1 MTPTFGS
8 SPRTTP
14 HAPARRESVTS
25 ILIAAS
31 AGTGKTYRL
40 AQRFIA
46 LMALGAPPLS
56 MIALTFT
63 RKAAGEFLE
72 RILCRLAEGA
82 ASDEGAEKLADSVRD
97 CWYGNPEEGL
107 VPLCKEADESLHP
120 LTRAR
125 FRELLLEFIEDLD
138 KQHLTTIDSFF
149 YRIVALSGLEL
160 GLQELSMG
168 NMSQLQRVRR
178 EAGREMLADIS
189 SNIELQEL
197 NALLLDAG
205 LTGRQP
211 LHDELDALISDY
223 GHICEQAD
231 RPELWTAWQN
241 AFDMPDFSRCP
252 ELDWEYYE
260 QAKAELLEH
269 AAHIERSA
277 DIRDGVT
284 ELALQALAAIRK
296 SVATKIDKVL
306 KPVDKD
312 KKAPLGDD
320 PAVCRILGILERVR
334 RDRINCFIG
343 ACQRRTLSV
352 YRLLSL
358 YRRYYLRLARRQAC
372 FSFNDVTRMVPA
384 ALGSDAAPSQL
395 AYRLDGELNHWM
407 LDEFQDTAQEQ
418 WECLSRLLDEILT
431 ETGGNDEHRA
441 ERSLFVVG
449 DIKQAIYGWRGAD
462 DLSFRRLRAADSP
475 LCRMSMA
482 KSYRSSAVVL
492 DFVNRIFGFNDEA
505 TRHTAARRLS
515 GYVRVSRFGNPRGK
529 QTLIDDPGTYIDAV
543 ESILAELPLKQKRM
557 SVCILLRSNEKVRE
571 LTDALH
577 RRCPELPVRS
587 LSDIKAASSS
597 PLGHALLH
605 FFRWLRHPSDP
616 FHRNMLRCSPLGP
629 LLEGVGGDWQSW
641 RRRFEQQGCAAVTE
655 RIRQWLENARRNGRP
670 LLTDY
675 LRRSMQIWT
684 EQALAFDATG
694 GDLAAWLDHMES
706 LTLKEN
712 PPKNC
717 IHVMTM
723 HKSKGLEYDVVILPL
738 TTPKNS
744 GPKVLTLRDGQG
756 GISGVFLPPPNK
768 DQRELISA
776 LSTALAADAETKAAE
791 TRNLL
796 YVALTRAARAL
807 YIPIA
812 RNSIIAGSMSQI
824 INEALA
830 EDMSAAAV
838 RVAYES
844 GDRRWYDELDELAA
858 AAAEPPAA
866 APLPPPDTRRRRVS
880 PSSLSGAD
888 EEAAYAEEGR
898 ESGETWESGK
908 ADDLAQQAE
917 LSIGQAERRAE
928 ALAFGTAVHAL
939 LESVEWLDE
948 QNPPAWYLSPA
959 TAAEKLVSQALRDPA
974 LRAFFT
980 RRDGVEVCNEQAL
993 EAVTESE
1000 WTSAV
1005 IDRLMLYPAEGRA
1018 EILDY
1023 KTTRSHDDLSEH
1035 YRPQMQAYRRLSSR
1049 AIGLSEA
1056 SIGVTLVQLNLDG
1069 SVHLHRYGDDELR

>member
-1 MTPTFGS
+1 MPPTLGTT
-8 SPRTTP
+8 PRTRP
-14 HAPARRESVTS
+14 QAPARRESVTS
-25 ILIAAS
+25 IIIAAS

-63 RKAAGEFLE
+63 RKAAGEFLD

-97 CWYGNPEEGL
+97 CWYGNREEGL
-107 VPLCKEADESLHP
+107 LPLCKEADERLHP

-125 FRELLLEFIEDLD
+125 FRELLLEFIKDLD

-149 YRIVALSGLEL
+149 YRVVALSGLEL

-168 NMSQLQRVRR
+168 NTSQLRRIRR

-189 SNIELQEL
+189 SDIELQEL
-197 NALLLDAG
+197 NKLLLDAG
-205 LTGRQP
+205 ITGRNP
-211 LHDELDALISDY
+211 LQDELDKLIDDY
-223 GHICEQAD
+223 GDTCEQAD
-231 RPELWTAWQN
+231 RPELWTAWLN
-241 AFDMPDFSRCP
+241 AFAMPDLSRCTEP
-252 ELDWEYYE
+252 DWEYYE

-284 ELALQALAAIRK
+284 ELALQALEDIRK
-296 SVATKIDKVL
+296 SVSAKIDKVL
-306 KPVDKD
+306 KPIDKD
-312 KKAPLGDD
+312 KKAPLADD
-320 PAVCRILGILERVR
+320 PAVCRMLGILERVR
-334 RDRINCFIG
+334 RDRINSLLG
-343 ACQRRTLSV
+343 TCQRSTLAV

-372 FSFNDVTRMVPA
+372 FSFDDITRMVPA
-384 ALGSDAAPSQL
+384 ALGSDAAPSHL

-407 LDEFQDTAQEQ
+407 LDEFQDTAQDQ
-418 WECLSRLLDEILT
+418 WECLSRLLDEVLT
-431 ETGGNDEHRA
+431 ETGSNDEHRA

-449 DIKQAIYGWRGAD
+449 DVKQAIYAWRGAD

-475 LCRMSMA
+475 LSRMSMA

-492 DFVNRIFGFNDEA
+492 DFVNRIFSFNDED
-505 TRHTAARRLS
+505 TRHKAARRLS
-515 GYVRVSRFGNPRGK
+515 GYVCVSRFGNPRGK
-529 QTLIDDPGTYIDAV
+529 QTHINDRSTYIDAV

-557 SVCILLRSNEKVRE
+557 SVCILLRSNERVRE

-577 RRCPELPVRS
+577 GRCPELSVRS
-587 LSDIKAASSS
+587 LSDIKAATAS

-605 FFRWLRHPSDP
+605 FFRWLMHPSDP
-616 FHRNMLRCSPLGP
+616 FHRNMLRSSPLGP
-629 LLEGVGGDWQSW
+629 LLEGEGGDWQSW
-641 RRRFEQQGCAAVTE
+641 HRRFEQQGCAAVTE
-655 RIRQWLENARRNGRP
+655 RIIQWLQNARSNGKS
-670 LLTDY
+670 LMTDY
-675 LRRSMQIWT
+675 QRRSAQIWA
-684 EQALAFDATG
+684 EQALAFDADG
-694 GDLAAWLDHMES
+694 GDLAAWLDRMES
-706 LTLKEN
+706 LILKEN
-712 PPKNC
+712 PPKSC

-723 HKSKGLEYDVVILPL
+723 HKSKGLEYDVVIIPL
-738 TTPKNS
+738 TSPKNNA
-744 GPKVLTLRDGQG
+744 PKVLTLRDGQG
-756 GISGVFLPPPNK
+756 RISGVFLPPSRK
-768 DQRELISA
+768 DQRELIPA
-776 LSTALAADAETKAAE
+776 LNTALAADAETKAAE

-812 RNSIIAGSMSQI
+812 RSSSVTGSMSKI

-830 EDMSAAAV
+830 EDMSPPAA

-858 AAAEPPAA
+858 AADAPPAA
-866 APLPPPDTRRRRVS
+866 APLPPPDVRRRRVS
-880 PSSLSGAD
+880 PSALSGTD
-888 EEAAYAEEGR
+888 EEADYAR
-898 ESGETWESGK
+898 EAWESEEAGN
-908 ADDLAQQAE
+908 LVQQAD
-917 LSIGQAERRAE
+917 LSISQAERRAE
-928 ALAFGTAVHAL
+928 ALAFGTTVHAL

-980 RRDGVEVCNEQAL
+980 RRDGVEVCNEQPL

-1005 IDRLMLYPAEGRA
+1005 IDRLMLLPAEGRA

-1023 KTTRSHDDLSEH
+1023 KTTKSHDDLSEH
-1035 YRPQMQAYRRLSSR
+1035 YRPQMQAYRRLTSR
-1049 AIGLSEA
+1049 ATGLSEA
-1056 SIGVTLVQLNLDG
+1056 AIGVTLVQLSLDG
-1069 SVHLHRYGDDELR
+1069 QVRLHRYGDDELR